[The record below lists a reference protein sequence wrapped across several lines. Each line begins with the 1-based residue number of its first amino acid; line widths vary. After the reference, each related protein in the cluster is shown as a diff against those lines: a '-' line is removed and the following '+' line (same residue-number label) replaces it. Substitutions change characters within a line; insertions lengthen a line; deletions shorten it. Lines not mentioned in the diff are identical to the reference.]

1 MYFTSGGRSISWSS
15 IKESC
20 LIGSTM
26 EANNVAAL
34 EATKEVVFLIN
45 LMTDLEVVP
54 LLKWAIL

>member
-34 EATKEVVFLIN
+34 EATKEVFLIN